1 MKNIDIKNIDINN
14 IDVEALKAK
23 IARKYC
29 IDPTGPDFERVDTAE
44 GHPVYICDK
53 LKHSGGAA
61 CIWDPYNGYTIAV
74 SREVY
79 EDKSTYF
86 AFLYHELGHI
96 NNGDCI
102 RTTVAA
108 ILGGRYRGTLE
119 EEIKADAYAK
129 AHGYGPAL
137 KAGLLHIANTNK
149 LNEEQLETI
158 NARIAALDAE

>member
-23 IARKYC
+23 VARKYC
-29 IDPTGPDFERVDTAE
+29 IDPTGPDFERVDTVE
-44 GHPVYICDK
+44 GHPVYIYEK
-53 LKHSGGAA
+53 VKYSGGAA
-61 CIWDPYNGYTIAV
+61 CIWDPYNGYTIV
-74 SREVY
+74 VTREIY
-79 EDKSTYF
+79 ENKATYF

-102 RTTVAA
+102 RTTVTA

-119 EEIKADAYAK
+119 EEIKANAYAK
-129 AHGYGPAL
+129 ANGYGPAL
-137 KAGLLHIANTNK
+137 KAGLLHITTNK
-149 LNEEQLETI
+149 KLSEEQIEAL